1 MVLIKGLIVPP
12 HTNCPFYFPKMGTF
26 RGFNQ
31 TMLLDNSTEVTEDI
45 ENTLSKW
52 LENTSPFGDAKIIK
66 RIKGIEGI
74 SFRLNRTDDIVCNET
89 FLIGKRG
96 KYKMHVYQGETVN
109 LEIFVEYPK
118 RTPLNYW
125 VSDLTK
131 LLISFFVML
140 LSLTIIYN
148 NNPYKYSFLKNILT
162 M

>member
-1 MVLIKGLIVPP
+1 
-12 HTNCPFYFPKMGTF
+12 MGTF

-31 TMLLDNSTEVTEDI
+31 TELLDNSSEVANDI
-45 ENTLSKW
+45 ENSLSRW
-52 LENTSPFGDAKIIK
+52 LENSSPFGDAKIIK

-74 SFRLNRTDDIVCNET
+74 TFRLNRTDDVVYNEIV
-89 FLIGKRG
+89 LIGKRG
-96 KYKMHVYQGETVN
+96 KYKMHVCQGETVN

-118 RTPLNYW
+118 RIPLNSW
-125 VSDLTK
+125 VLDLTK

-148 NNPYKYSFLKNILT
+148 NNPYKYSFLKAILT